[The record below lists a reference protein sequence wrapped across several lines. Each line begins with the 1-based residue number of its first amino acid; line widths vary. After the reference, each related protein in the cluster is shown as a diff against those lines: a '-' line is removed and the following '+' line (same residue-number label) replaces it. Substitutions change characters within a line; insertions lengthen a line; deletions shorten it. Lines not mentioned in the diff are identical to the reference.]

1 MKIVFLTRS
10 LQTGGAERQLAVLAR
25 GLALAEHDVTVLSMY
40 PVPAPPPELAASGV
54 RLHSLEKRS
63 RWDLAGFLARLL
75 AAVRREQPEVLLSY
89 LVVPNLL
96 AAGLGP
102 LVRPA
107 RIVWAVRAAD
117 MDLTL
122 YDRFARWTFRL
133 SAHASALADMVI
145 FNSEAGLA
153 YHRSQG
159 YHAPRME
166 VVANGIDT
174 RAWFPAPEERLAVRR
189 AWGLEDSNP
198 LIGLVARLDP
208 IKDHPV
214 FLEAAALVAAERP
227 EARFV
232 VVGGGARD
240 YSASLR
246 ARAARLGLDAR
257 LLWAGERR
265 DMRAVY
271 SALDLLVS
279 SSISEGFPNTPA
291 EAMACGVPCVVTDVG
306 DSARLVGPHG
316 TVVPPRNPQALSAAL
331 LATLRAPRP
340 EPAALVAWIE
350 QNFSVERMVT
360 ATARL
365 LESVV
370 AG

>member
-1 MKIVFLTRS
+1 MKAVFLTRS
-10 LQTGGAERQLAVLAR
+10 LDTGGAERQLAVLAR
-25 GLALAEHDVTVLSMY
+25 GLTQAGHGVTVLSMY
-40 PVPAPPPELAASGV
+40 AVPAPPPELAAAGV
-54 RLHSLEKRS
+54 RILSLDKRS
-63 RWDLAGFLARLL
+63 RWDLAGFLARLV
-75 AAVRREQPEVLLSY
+75 AGVRRERPDVLLSY

-96 AAGLGP
+96 AAGLRP
-102 LVRPA
+102 FVRPA

-122 YDRFARWTFRL
+122 YDRFSHWSFRL
-133 SAHASALADMVI
+133 SAHASSLADMVI
-145 FNSEAGLA
+145 FNSAAGLA
-153 YHRSQG
+153 YHRAQG
-159 YHAPRME
+159 YRAPRME

-174 RAWFPAPEERLAVRR
+174 CAWFPAPEERPAVRL
-189 AWGLEDSNP
+189 AWGIEDSNP

-214 FLEAAALVAAERP
+214 FLDAAALVAAERP
-227 EARFV
+227 DARFV
-232 VVGGGARD
+232 VVGAGAPD

-246 ARAARLGLDAR
+246 DQAARLGLDAR
-257 LLWAGERR
+257 LIWAGERR

-316 TVVPPRNPQALSAAL
+316 TVVPPRNPQALSAAM
-331 LATLRAPRP
+331 LAALRAPRP
-340 EPAALVAWIE
+340 EPAALAAWIE
-350 QNFSVERMVT
+350 QNFSVERMVA

-365 LESVV
+365 LESAV